1 MLKAIVICLYVLL
14 DLSKEILEFLD
25 VCPER
30 FFGNFPINKI
40 FESLELSFV
49 SDVGSQNNKT
59 LIFNLKLLLFSCNH
73 RIFRIKF
80 EDLVFLNWQSIEV
93 LKFCPFTDCTS
104 SAVVVA
110 IETKQSIN
118 TYKNTQ
124 FIQLE
129 GQHISFSE
137 NWKAHFEFG
146 GHHSDL

>member
-1 MLKAIVICLYVLL
+1 MLKAIVICFYVLL
-14 DLSKEILEFLD
+14 DLSKEILELLD

-40 FESLELSFV
+40 LESLELSFV
-49 SDVGSQNNKT
+49 SDVGAQNNKT
-59 LIFNLKLLLFSCNH
+59 LISYLKLLFFPSNH
-73 RIFRIKF
+73 WIFRIEF

-93 LKFCPFTDCTS
+93 LKLCPFADCTS
-104 SAVVVA
+104 SVVVVA
-110 IETKQSIN
+110 IETKKSIN
-118 TYKNTQ
+118 THKDTQ